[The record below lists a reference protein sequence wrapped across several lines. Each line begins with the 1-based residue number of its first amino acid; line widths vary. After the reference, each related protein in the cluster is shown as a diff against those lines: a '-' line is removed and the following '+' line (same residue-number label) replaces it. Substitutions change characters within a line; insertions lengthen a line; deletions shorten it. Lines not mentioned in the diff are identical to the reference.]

1 MKKQFKLTLSKA
13 HMKKLV
19 KSILFYIVLLL
30 VITPFLIPLFWLLMT
45 ALKNSLDMIAIPPKL
60 VFQPTLQ
67 NFENVITKN
76 DLPSFALNSLITA
89 IGACFIGLVLGA
101 PAAFSIARYRLH
113 QLSMSVLLAR
123 IIPGMSLLLPLFISF
138 QHVRLL
144 NTHLGLILAHTII
157 TLPLTV
163 WILVG
168 FFEDIPS
175 ELVDAAL
182 IDGCSITSAFV
193 RVIMPIA
200 IPGVMVAFI
209 LAFVSSWNEFL
220 LSTILGGYNTQ
231 TLPVVAYK
239 QIEIFTLDWG
249 GVAAAAMV
257 ITLPVLLLTFAVQK
271 HVVRGLSF
279 GAIKG

>member
-1 MKKQFKLTLSKA
+1 
-13 HMKKLV
+13 MKKLV

>member
-13 HMKKLV
+13 HTKKLV

-182 IDGCSITSAFV
+182 IDGCSITSAFI

>member
-13 HMKKLV
+13 HTKKLV